1 MTINMAM
8 RVEIEATTAIEEK
21 ISDALEGE
29 KVSSL
34 LRTFFQEETW
44 KSNVGDLSL
53 STFDSTN
60 PAHQKGKLVIIKNKV
75 LSGEYTTPSLIIGLK
90 SIVNDAELFDSLIR
104 WLGVGKNGSQIF
116 F

>member
-1 MTINMAM
+1 M
-8 RVEIEATTAIEEK
+8 RVEVDATERIVDRIEN
-21 ISDALEGE
+21 ALEGD

-60 PAHQKGKLVIIKNKV
+60 PEHKKGRLVIIKNKV

-90 SIVNDAELFDSLIR
+90 SIAEDAELFDSIIR
-104 WLGVGKNGSQIF
+104 WLGVGKNGS
-116 F
+116 